1 MKLALSSAVG
11 ALALAGCVGPNPN
24 LGTVDAAAVPAQE
37 SARAQAVEVHETQP
51 PRSTIVGPVTAA
63 SCKNKLWDPDATE
76 EAALDALKIKAAEAG
91 ATGLVGVSYSREG
104 TSLWTN
110 CWQVVIAKA
119 TAIR

>member
-1 MKLALSSAVG
+1 MKLAISAAFA
-11 ALALAGCVGPNPN
+11 ALALSGCVGPNPN
-24 LGTVDAAAVPAQE
+24 LGTVDAAALPAQE
-37 SARAQAVEVHETQP
+37 SAQAQSVAVHETQP

-76 EAALDALKIKAAEAG
+76 GAALDALKIKAAEAG

-110 CWQVVIAKA
+110 CWQVVIARA

>member
-1 MKLALSSAVG
+1 VLFRS
-11 ALALAGCVGPNPN
+11 
-24 LGTVDAAAVPAQE
+24 DAAAVPAQE

-76 EAALDALKIKAAEAG
+76 EAALDALKIKASEAG

-110 CWQVVIAKA
+110 CWQVVIARA
-119 TAIR
+119 TATR